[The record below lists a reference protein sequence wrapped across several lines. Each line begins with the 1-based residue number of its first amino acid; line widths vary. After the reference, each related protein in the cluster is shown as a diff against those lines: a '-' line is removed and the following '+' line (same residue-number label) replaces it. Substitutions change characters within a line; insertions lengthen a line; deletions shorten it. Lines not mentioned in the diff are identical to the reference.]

1 MGAAISMVLAA
12 FNLGEWVSHDD
23 VHGLLPIAGEGSF
36 TSHPMLTQIWTERNV
51 SPHGSTIRRGG
62 EDLTLGARRGLD

>member
-23 VHGLLPIAGEGSF
+23 VHGLLPIAG
-36 TSHPMLTQIWTERNV
+36 
-51 SPHGSTIRRGG
+51 
-62 EDLTLGARRGLD
+62 RGLIHLTPYAYSNLD